1 MLNRLEGWIVDT
13 ASAMAARVKRLLE
26 NVESHACMR
35 MVLFMTL
42 LLLIGGTML
51 LLNTHTPL
59 MMDDYDYSFSWAT
72 GERIGGVTD
81 VMASQVAHYRLW
93 GGRSVVHALAQF
105 FLSMDKRVFNAANT
119 LMYLLLLLEVYALA
133 RPKSRKWC
141 WEILLLAHAFLFT
154 GIPFFG
160 TVFLWLTGA
169 CNYLWGTA
177 LALTPLLILRS
188 AQEDGF
194 FARGWHGWL
203 AVPVFLLAGWTNENT
218 ACGIL
223 AITLLLLAIQ
233 KSRAVRIRGWQWA
246 AWAAEA
252 AGVAIMLL
260 APGNFARASS
270 YVGGHPVVE
279 LVKRVGLATA
289 YGGVYLGALLVG
301 ILLLW
306 SLCSALG
313 VKRRSL
319 WAVILL
325 LGSMAS
331 AYAMVASPV
340 FSDRSWTGVIV
351 LALCA
356 MLVLTSD
363 IVSQVRALDAAKL
376 LILPLALLL
385 LAHSGYKALSDVK
398 AHERA
403 WLSQVTAMETV
414 AAAGEESAA
423 VSSVPS
429 ISRYTMSIIVEEDPS
444 SWPNSTLSRAF
455 GIQVTGR

>member
-1 MLNRLEGWIVDT
+1 MLNRLEVWVADT
-13 ASAMAARVKRLLE
+13 ASAMTARVKRLLE
-26 NVESHACMR
+26 NVESHARVR
-35 MVLFMTL
+35 MVLFILL
-42 LLLIGGTML
+42 LLLIGGIML
-51 LLNTHTPL
+51 LLNMHTPL

-81 VMASQVAHYRLW
+81 VLASQAAHYRLW
-93 GGRSVVHALAQF
+93 GGRSVVHALAQS

-119 LMYLLLLLEVYALA
+119 LMYLLLLLEIYELA

-141 WEILLLAHAFLFT
+141 WEILLLAHAFLFM
-154 GIPFFG
+154 GVPFFG

-177 LALTPLLILRS
+177 LALMPLLILRS

-203 AVPVFLLAGWTNENT
+203 AVPIFFLAGWTNENT

-223 AITLLLLAIQ
+223 VTTLLLLAVQ
-233 KSRAVRIRGWQWA
+233 KARSVRIRAWQCA
-246 AWAAEA
+246 AFAAEA
-252 AGVAIMLL
+252 AGVAVMLL

-270 YVGGHPVVE
+270 YDGGHPVME
-279 LVKRVGLATA
+279 LVKRMGLATA
-289 YGGVYLGALLVG
+289 YGGVYLGVLLAG

-319 WAVILL
+319 WTAILL

-340 FSDRSWTGVIV
+340 FSDRSWTGAIV
-351 LALCA
+351 LTLCA
-356 MLVLTSD
+356 VLVLLSD
-363 IVSQVRALDAAKL
+363 IVSQVRAFDAVKL

-385 LAHSGYKALSDVK
+385 LAYSGYKALSDVK
-398 AHERA
+398 AHEKA
-403 WLSQVTAMETV
+403 WLSQVTAIETA
-414 AAAGEESAA
+414 AAAGEESVS
-423 VSSVPS
+423 VSSVPN
-429 ISRYTMSIIVEEDPS
+429 ISRYTMSILVEEDSS

>member
-1 MLNRLEGWIVDT
+1 MLNRLEVWVADT

-26 NVESHACMR
+26 NVESHARVR
-35 MVLFMTL
+35 MVLFILL
-42 LLLIGGTML
+42 LLLIGCIML
-51 LLNTHTPL
+51 LLNMHTPL

-81 VMASQVAHYRLW
+81 VLASQAAHYRLW

-105 FLSMDKRVFNAANT
+105 FLSLDKRVFNAANT
-119 LMYLLLLLEVYALA
+119 LMYLLLLLEIYALA
-133 RPKSRKWC
+133 RPKSRKWW

-154 GIPFFG
+154 GVPFFG

-203 AVPVFLLAGWTNENT
+203 AVPIFFLAGWTNENT

-223 AITLLLLAIQ
+223 ATTLLLLAVQ
-233 KSRAVRIRGWQWA
+233 KARSVRIRGWQWI

-270 YVGGHPVVE
+270 YDGGHPVME
-279 LVKRVGLATA
+279 LVKRMGLATA
-289 YGGVYLGALLVG
+289 YGGVYLGVLLAG

-319 WAVILL
+319 WTAILL

-340 FSDRSWTGVIV
+340 FSDRSWTGAIV
-351 LALCA
+351 LTLCA
-356 MLVLTSD
+356 VLVLLSD
-363 IVSQVRALDAAKL
+363 IVSQVRAFDAAKL

-385 LAHSGYKALSDVK
+385 LSYSGYKALSDVK
-398 AHERA
+398 AHEKA
-403 WLSQVTAMETV
+403 WLSQVTSIETA
-414 AAAGEESAA
+414 AAAGEESVS

-429 ISRYTMSIIVEEDPS
+429 ISRYTMSIIVEENPS

-455 GIQVTGR
+455 GIRVSGR